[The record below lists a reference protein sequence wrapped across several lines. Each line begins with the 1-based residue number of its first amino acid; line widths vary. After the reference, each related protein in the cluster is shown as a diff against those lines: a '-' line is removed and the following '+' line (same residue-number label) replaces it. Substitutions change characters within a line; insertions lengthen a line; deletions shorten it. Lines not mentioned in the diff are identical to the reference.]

1 MNDDLVLLY
10 RFFSAIEA
18 NLFAGL
24 LRNEGIQ
31 VFIYDENINTIYPF
45 SNLANGGIKMNVYRK
60 DEAQARELLGNF
72 LQNHSLYEED
82 DLSYALPC
90 PNCGSANTLVV
101 PVEKKSYY
109 EEFRCFDCDYVWDNR
124 TDKNINPGVWE

>member
-1 MNDDLVLLY
+1 MNEELALLY

-24 LRNEGIQ
+24 LRSEGMEA
-31 VFIYDENINTIYPF
+31 FIRDENINTIYPF
-45 SNLANGGIKMNVYRK
+45 SNLATGGIKIYVRHS
-60 DEAQARELLGNF
+60 DEEQARELLGRF
-72 LQNHSLYEED
+72 LQSHSLYEED
-82 DLSYALPC
+82 ELSYAMPC
-90 PNCGSANTLVV
+90 PSCGSANTLVV

-109 EEFRCFDCDYVWDNR
+109 DEFRCFDCDYLWDNR